1 MAEKAMVDYALEYAR
16 HGFRVLP
23 LWPKSKVAALKEWP
37 EKASTEEAQIRTWW
51 ARNPNYNIG
60 IACGHGLMA
69 IDVDNHQDDP
79 DPQMRKY
86 GFDTLREWEQKH
98 GEMPP
103 TWTVMSGHGGTHY
116 WYKTPA
122 DYGNGVE
129 VLEGIDL
136 RGAGGYVVA
145 PPSVHPNG
153 SRYEW
158 EASGDPEDIPIAELS
173 GSALELV
180 QLVTKPRHRDAKK
193 GPGNVPYKEMTEIG
207 QGHRQAALMA
217 LQGSLKNLNLTDEAI
232 RAAVRAENEAKCK
245 PPMTDEE
252 LEKEIFPFL
261 TRDIQALENY
271 ADTVVPTDGREFAEP
286 ADAIPKPVPFR
297 DIWGNLPPLAPP
309 VIEGVLRQG
318 HKMILSGP
326 SKAGKS
332 FLMLDL
338 AYAIA
343 EGMNWL
349 GNRCRQGKVLYANME
364 IAEASF
370 YNRLYQT
377 YMKYG
382 KNILAETHTENI
394 VPWNLRGYGIDA
406 KTLTRMV
413 IDAIRGKGF
422 AAVIIDPL
430 YKIMDGLDENSNK
443 DVASVSKYF
452 DMIARET
459 GACVVYAH
467 HFAKGYAGDRSSIDR
482 GSGAGAFAR
491 DPDAILT
498 MTQLD
503 IEEGPKGTA
512 WRVEY
517 TLREFASKKPT
528 DVWWNYPMHT
538 VDEDLA
544 DYGVVTSTSERK
556 KAVDSANKRKRQKDI
571 EAAVEACEKVDD
583 RGGFTTTAF
592 EEIYSAYESVS
603 RNTAETRLK
612 NAGYVKT
619 TEKTGSAGVWHRF
632 RKRGSQSQF

>member
-1 MAEKAMVDYALEYAR
+1 MSPALEKENRLQDELQAAAIEYAKQGFRVFPLRPRTKEPATR
-16 HGFRVLP
+16 HGF
-23 LWPKSKVAALKEWP
+23 KDATTSIE
-37 EKASTEEAQIRTWW
+37 QIRAWW
-51 ARNPNYNIG
+51 LSGPYNIG
-60 IACGHGLMA
+60 IATGHGLVVV
-69 IDVDNHQDDP
+69 DVDQKP
-79 DPQMRKY
+79 A
-86 GFDTLREWEQKH
+86 EQKFGMDSLRDWEKSH
-98 GEMPP
+98 GEFTP
-103 TWTVMSGHGGTHY
+103 TWICMSGTGGLHY
-116 WYKTPA
+116 WYRTDEDFK
-122 DYGNGVE
+122 NSVE
-129 VLEGIDL
+129 LLPGIDV
-136 RGAGGYVVA
+136 RSEGGYIVA

-153 SRYEW
+153 NPYEW
-158 EASGDPEDIPIAELS
+158 EASGDPSEVKMADLT
-173 GSALELV
+173 GSALEMLHNSSRTNREGA
-180 QLVTKPRHRDAKK
+180 QRATYR
-193 GPGNVPYKEMTEIG
+193 GNETISEG
-207 QGHRQAALMA
+207 GRTAALVS
-217 LQGSLKNLNLTDEAI
+217 LEGSLLNLNLTAEAI
-232 RAAVRAENEAKCK
+232 EAAVREENDRKCD
-245 PPMTDEE
+245 PPLTDEE
-252 LEKEIFPFL
+252 LEKNVFPFL
-261 TRDIQALENY
+261 RRGIIPTGDY
-271 ADTVVPTDGREFAEP
+271 ADTIVPTDGREFAEP
-286 ADAIPKPVPFR
+286 VDAIPKPVTFR
-297 DIWGNLPPLAPP
+297 EIWGHLPPLAPP

-370 YNRLYQT
+370 YNRLHQT

-382 KNILAETHTENI
+382 KNVVAETHTENI

-406 KTLTRMV
+406 KELTRLV
-413 IDAIRGKGF
+413 IESIRGKGF

-517 TLREFASKKPT
+517 TLREFANKKPT

-571 EAAVEACEKVDD
+571 EAAVDACEKVDD

-603 RNTAETRLK
+603 RNTAETRLR
-612 NAGYVKT
+612 NAGFVKT
-619 TEKTGSAGVWHRF
+619 TEKTGSAGIWHRF
-632 RKRGSQSQF
+632 KNKGSQT

>member
-1 MAEKAMVDYALEYAR
+1 MAPALEKENRLREELQAAAIEYAKQ
-16 HGFRVLP
+16 GFRVFP
-23 LWPKSKVAALKEWP
+23 LRPRTKEP
-37 EKASTEEAQIRTWW
+37 ATKHGFKDATTSIEQIRAWW
-51 ARNPNYNIG
+51 LSGPYNIG
-60 IACGHGLMA
+60 IATGHGLVVVD
-69 IDVDNHQDDP
+69 IDQKP
-79 DPQMRKY
+79 EEQKY
-86 GFDTLREWEQKH
+86 GMDSLRDWEKSH
-98 GEMPP
+98 GEFTP
-103 TWTVMSGHGGTHY
+103 TWICMSGTGGLHY
-116 WYKTPA
+116 WYRSDEDFK
-122 DYGNGVE
+122 NSVE
-129 VLEGIDL
+129 LLPGIDI
-136 RGAGGYVVA
+136 RSEGGYIVA

-153 SRYEW
+153 NPYEW
-158 EASGDPEDIPIAELS
+158 EASGDPSEVKMADLT
-173 GSALELV
+173 GSALEML
-180 QLVTKPRHRDAKK
+180 QNSSRTHREGAQRATYRDNETISE
-193 GPGNVPYKEMTEIG
+193 GGRT
-207 QGHRQAALMA
+207 AALVS
-217 LQGSLKNLNLTDEAI
+217 LEGSLLNLNLTAEAI
-232 RAAVRAENEAKCK
+232 EAAVREENHRKCD
-245 PPMTDEE
+245 PPLTDEE
-252 LEKEIFPFL
+252 LEKNVFPFL
-261 TRDIQALENY
+261 RRGIIPTGDY
-271 ADTVVPTDGREFAEP
+271 ADTIVPTDGREFAEP
-286 ADAIPKPVPFR
+286 AYVIPKPVPFR
-297 DIWGNLPPLAPP
+297 EIWGHLPPLAPP

-349 GNRCRQGKVLYANME
+349 GNRCRQGKVLYANLE
-364 IAEASF
+364 IEEASF
-370 YNRLYQT
+370 DNRLYQT

-382 KNILAETHTENI
+382 KNVLAETPTENL

-413 IDAIRGKGF
+413 IESLRGKGF

-517 TLREFASKKPT
+517 TLREFANKKPT

-556 KAVDSANKRKRQKDI
+556 KAADSANKRKRQKDI
-571 EAAVEACEKVDD
+571 EAAVDACEKVDD

-603 RNTAETRLK
+603 RNTAETRLR

-619 TEKTGSAGVWHRF
+619 TEKTGSAGIWHRF
-632 RKRGSQSQF
+632 RNKGSQT